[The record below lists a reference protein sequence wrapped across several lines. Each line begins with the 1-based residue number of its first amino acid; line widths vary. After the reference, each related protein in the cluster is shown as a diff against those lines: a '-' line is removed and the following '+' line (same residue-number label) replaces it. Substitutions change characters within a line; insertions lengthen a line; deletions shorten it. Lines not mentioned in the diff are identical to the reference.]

1 MRVKYHLELKQPA
14 DNKIGEYMGYKKMRL
29 AEKGMY
35 TFTTDSNDN
44 IGFLGGTTQLFGV
57 IAEDDSIIKG
67 DLDIGIDPESEL
79 RCTGDIIAFATS
91 DIKLK
96 TDVTPITNPIS
107 KIQQLSG
114 NTFTWNLTAG
124 RRKAGITDV
133 GVIAQEVNS
142 VLPDITR
149 EVNGVMSVRYEKLIP
164 LLIECVKDQQMQI
177 DELKLKLEDK

>member
-1 MRVKYHLELKQPA
+1 MS
-14 DNKIGEYMGYKKMRL
+14 YKTMRL
-29 AEKGMY
+29 AKKGMY
-35 TFTTDSNDN
+35 TFTTDSNEN
-44 IGFLGGTTQLFGV
+44 IGFLGGTTHVFG
-57 IAEDDSIIKG
+57 ISADSDSIIKG
-67 DLDIGIDPESEL
+67 DLDVGTDSDSEI
-79 RCTGDIIAFATS
+79 RCTGDIIAFSTS

-114 NTFTWNLTAG
+114 NTFTWKPAAG
-124 RRKAGITDV
+124 KRKVGIADV

-149 EVNGVMSVRYEKLIP
+149 EVDGVMSVRYEKLIP
-164 LLIECVKDQQMQI
+164 LLIECVKDQQTQI

>member
-1 MRVKYHLELKQPA
+1 MPFKTITLSK
-14 DNKIGEYMGYKKMRL
+14 KGTYK
-29 AEKGMY
+29 
-35 TFTTDSNDN
+35 FTTDTTND
-44 IGFLGGTTQLFGV
+44 IGFIGGTTQLFGFRSEADSV
-57 IAEDDSIIKG
+57 ING
-67 DLDIGIDPESEL
+67 DLEVGVNDESEI
-79 RCTGDIIAFATS
+79 RCAGDIIAFSAS

-114 NTFTWNLTAG
+114 NTVTWKPEAG
-124 RRKAGITDV
+124 RKKSGIADV

-164 LLIECVKDQQMQI
+164 LLIECVKDQQTQI
-177 DELKLKLEDK
+177 DELKRKLEDK

>member
-1 MRVKYHLELKQPA
+1 MK
-14 DNKIGEYMGYKKMRL
+14 L
-29 AEKGMY
+29 AQTGTY

-44 IGFLGGTTQLFGV
+44 IGFIGGTTQLFG
-57 IAEDDSIIKG
+57 ISADSDSIIKG
-67 DLDIGIDPESEL
+67 DLDIGIDSESEL
-79 RCTGDIIAFATS
+79 RCTGDIIAFSTS

-96 TDVTPITNPIS
+96 TDITPITNPIG

-114 NTFTWNLTAG
+114 NTFTWTK
-124 RRKAGITDV
+124 KAGQRKSGIADV

-164 LLIECVKDQQMQI
+164 LLIECVKDQQTQI
-177 DELKLKLEDK
+177 DELKRKLEDK

>member
-1 MRVKYHLELKQPA
+1 MPFKTVPLV
-14 DNKIGEYMGYKKMRL
+14 
-29 AEKGMY
+29 EKGTY
-35 TFTTDSNDN
+35 KFTTDSNDN
-44 IGFLGGTTQLFGV
+44 IGFLGGTTQIFG
-57 IAEDDSIIKG
+57 IKAEMDSIING
-67 DLDIGIDPESEL
+67 DLDIGIDSESEL
-79 RCTGDIIAFATS
+79 RCTGDVIAFSTS

-114 NTFTWNLTAG
+114 NTFTWKSTAG

-142 VLPDITR
+142 VLPSITR

-164 LLIECVKDQQMQI
+164 LLIECVKDQQTQI
-177 DELKLKLEDK
+177 DELKHKLEDK

>member
-1 MRVKYHLELKQPA
+1 MPFKTVPLV
-14 DNKIGEYMGYKKMRL
+14 
-29 AEKGMY
+29 EKGTY
-35 TFTTDSNDN
+35 KFTTDSNDN
-44 IGFLGGTTQLFGV
+44 IGFLGGTTQIFGIKAEMDSV
-57 IAEDDSIIKG
+57 INA
-67 DLDIGIDPESEL
+67 DLDVGKDSESEL
-79 RCTGDIIAFATS
+79 RCTGDIIAFSTS

-114 NTFTWNLTAG
+114 NTFTWKPEAG
-124 RRKAGITDV
+124 RRKSGLADI

-149 EVNGVMSVRYEKLIP
+149 ENNGVMSVRYEKLIP

-177 DELKLKLEDK
+177 DELKRKLEDK